1 MEKAIFLD
9 KDGTLIKD
17 VPYNVDPARI
27 KCYPDIFPALR
38 LLQKRGYKLV
48 VISNQSGIAKRYF
61 TTADLEIAFS
71 TLRDQLNAEHIRLD
85 GIYYC
90 PHADVTDELQCDCR
104 KPLPG
109 LLYKAAEALQID
121 LKKSW
126 MIGDIL
132 NDVAAGRAA
141 GCQTILVDRNK
152 KERLDDRISNP
163 KFTPDFV
170 CDDFVEINQFIAL
183 KNRHYEGY
191 ELIRIG

>member
-61 TTADLEIAFS
+61 TVADLEIAFS
-71 TLRDQLNAEHIRLD
+71 ELRDQLKTEHIILD

-90 PHADVTDELQCDCR
+90 PHSDVTAELQCDCR

-109 LLYKAAEALQID
+109 LLFKAADDLHID

-141 GCQTILVDRNK
+141 GCHTILVDRNK
-152 KERLDDRISNP
+152 RERLDDRISNP

-170 CDDFVEINQFIAL
+170 LDDFTELNQLIAL
-183 KNRHYEGY
+183 KNKHYEGY
-191 ELIRIG
+191 EIK

>member
-17 VPYNVDPARI
+17 VPYNVDPAHI

-71 TLRDQLNAEHIRLD
+71 TLRDQLKAEHIRLD

-191 ELIRIG
+191 ELI

>member
-17 VPYNVDPARI
+17 VPYNVDPAHI

-152 KERLDDRISNP
+152 RERLDDRISNP

>member
-17 VPYNVDPARI
+17 VPYNVDPAHI

-191 ELIRIG
+191 ELI